1 MYARWGTF
9 AVGMGLMLAP
19 LLLGY
24 QDVAAI
30 LHDVA
35 MGLVVCIATL
45 AALEW
50 PPARFGLALPAA
62 WLVWS
67 GRGSADPA
75 AAVAEVV
82 AGAVLLALAAFPS
95 GRLLP
100 RVGAS
105 GRDRAS
111 ARA

>member
-1 MYARWGTF
+1 MYARWSTF
-9 AVGMGLMLAP
+9 GFGMGLVLAP

-24 QDVAAI
+24 QDVTAI
-30 LHDVA
+30 LQDVA
-35 MGLVVCIATL
+35 IGLLICIATL

-50 PPARFGLALPAA
+50 PPARFGIALPAA

-75 AAVAEVV
+75 AAVAELV
-82 AGAVLLALAAFPS
+82 AGTALLALAAFPS
-95 GRLLP
+95 ARLLP
-100 RVGAS
+100 RVGEA
-105 GRDRAS
+105 RERAG

>member
-1 MYARWGTF
+1 MYARWGSF
-9 AVGMGLMLAP
+9 GVGMGLMLAP

-30 LHDVA
+30 LQDVA

-50 PPARFGLALPAA
+50 PPARFGLALPAS
-62 WLVWS
+62 WLLWS
-67 GRGSADPA
+67 GRGGGDPA

-82 AGAVLLALAAFPS
+82 AGAVLLGLAAFPS
-95 GRLLP
+95 TRLVPRTDAARGR
-100 RVGAS
+100 A
-105 GRDRAS
+105 
-111 ARA
+111 

>member
-9 AVGMGLMLAP
+9 AVGLGLMLAP

-30 LHDVA
+30 LQDVA
-35 MGLVVCIATL
+35 LGLVVCIATL

-50 PPARFGLALPAA
+50 PPARFGLALPAL
-62 WLVWS
+62 WLLWS
-67 GRGSADPA
+67 GRGGADPA
-75 AAVAEVV
+75 AMIAEVGS
-82 AGAVLLALAAFPS
+82 GALLLALAAFPS
-95 GRLLP
+95 GRL
-100 RVGAS
+100 AS
-105 GRDRAS
+105 RETADRARAS

>member
-9 AVGMGLMLAP
+9 GVGMGLMLAP

-24 QDVAAI
+24 HLVADILTDVA
-30 LHDVA
+30 L
-35 MGLVVCIATL
+35 GLVVCIATL

-67 GRGSADPA
+67 GRGDADPA
-75 AAVAEVV
+75 AAVAEVA
-82 AGAVLLALAAFPS
+82 AGAVLLLLTAFPS
-95 GRLLP
+95 ARLAP
-100 RVGAS
+100 RVGPTP
-105 GRDRAS
+105 DRA
-111 ARA
+111 RA